1 MQIKIFM
8 FKFINI
14 YIYKCIIRFLKKKHM
29 LYIICN
35 LYDFILFYF
44 TFKLN
49 ILYLNNRKIILIYIY
64 KGGFFVKIFIL
75 FFKK

>member
-1 MQIKIFM
+1 MYNSIF
-8 FKFINI
+8 
-14 YIYKCIIRFLKKKHM
+14 KKKYM

-35 LYDFILFYF
+35 LYDFILFLFYF